1 MFNYIKDKSIA
12 AYKYTKDKSEEAYK
26 YIKDKVEVGYIYL
39 VDKNARWRKY
49 YKDIR
54 SYFSLRF
61 LLDSLTP
68 SDILDVVKK
77 VTKKKDEEQVFKF
90 VLGCSI
96 VTGCLVGIPGDIG
109 AGLIVAQ
116 AVEFA
121 MAVQIARLVGLDF
134 SEDSVFKL
142 LGAVG
147 ITTAAIL
154 IFFEKVLQ
162 VIFKFIAQL
171 PIAAPASF
179 VSTSV
184 TTMFLGMF
192 CYLSFTEIK
201 NSGKKSLSPMA
212 ILRICK
218 NAYKFTYKISKSMM
232 SLLFKDMPD
241 LFKQI
246 KANVKL
252 WMNADLDFK
261 KKIKG
266 EIFFAGSM
274 AYLLDGKSSN
284 LQGPLSEM
292 WLESWRM
299 SFTNKL
305 APDASI
311 DDIRILAE
319 SYSPN
324 QMPGVENLVQ
334 SKFYEI
340 LESTYENMDAD
351 KWSAKLFTDPNHPAT
366 DVRFYNSETQQ
377 TYEVNYKLTD
387 DTNYIEH
394 HLAKYPDTPVITSPE
409 VAEKMNNPLVS
420 GGEYHPEEVIKLSDK
435 NFKSLLNSEHDL
447 YLQEGAAAAGLIVL
461 SLHLFPFFVAYAK
474 GNIDKNQF
482 ETAVKTFVPE
492 VTSKTLNRIIMLT
505 LMGPI
510 FGWFLLASF
519 ILKVSTHES
528 DRTEN
533 VKQLVYKPLV

>member
-366 DVRFYNSETQQ
+366 DVRFYNTETQQ

-420 GGEYHPEEVIKLSDK
+420 GGEYNPKEVIKFSDK
-435 NFKSLLNSEHDL
+435 NFKSLLNSEHGH

-474 GNIDKNQF
+474 GNIDRNQF

>member
-12 AYKYTKDKSEEAYK
+12 AYDFIE
-26 YIKDKVEVGYIYL
+26 DKVKAGFSYL
-39 VDKNARWRKY
+39 QDKKARWRKY
-49 YKDIR
+49 YKEIK

-61 LLDSLTP
+61 LLDSITP

-90 VLGCSI
+90 ILGCSI

-109 AGLIVAQ
+109 VGLFVAQ

-134 SEDSVFKL
+134 SEDGVVKL
-142 LGAVG
+142 LGAAG

-171 PIAAPASF
+171 PIVAPASF

-192 CYLSFTEIK
+192 CYLSFSEIK
-201 NSGKKSLSPMA
+201 NSGKKSLGVLSIM
-212 ILRICK
+212 RISK

-232 SLLFKDMPD
+232 NLLFKEMPD

-246 KANVKL
+246 KENVKL

-292 WLESWRM
+292 WLEAWRM

-305 APDASI
+305 SSNASI
-311 DDIRILAE
+311 EEIKDLAE
-319 SYSPN
+319 SYNSS

-340 LESTYENMDAD
+340 LESTHENMDGD
-351 KWSAKLFTDPNHPAT
+351 KWSAKLFEDPAHPAT

-394 HLAKYPDTPVITSPE
+394 HLAKYPDKPVITSPE

-435 NFKSLLNSEHDL
+435 NFNTLLNSEHDL

-461 SLHLFPFFVAYAK
+461 SLHLFPFFVAYSK
-474 GNIDKNQF
+474 GNIDKKQF
-482 ETAVKTFVPE
+482 ETAVKKFVPK

>member
-1 MFNYIKDKSIA
+1 MDPLKFLKKKSKLVLDKSMK
-12 AYKYTKDKSEEAYK
+12 AYDYVKGKVKAGYT
-26 YIKDKVEVGYIYL
+26 YL
-39 VDKNARWRKY
+39 VDKKARWRKY
-49 YKDIR
+49 YNEIK
-54 SYFSLRF
+54 SYFSPRF
-61 LLDSLTP
+61 LVDAITP
-68 SDILDVVKK
+68 SDILDTVKK

-90 VLGCSI
+90 VLGCSL

-109 AGLIVAQ
+109 VGLLVAQ

-121 MAVQIARLVGLDF
+121 MAVQIARLVGLNF
-134 SEDSVFKL
+134 SEDNVFKL
-142 LGAVG
+142 LGAAG

-154 IFFEKVLQ
+154 IFFEKVLH

-192 CYLSFTEIK
+192 CYLSFFEIK
-201 NSGKKSLSPMA
+201 KSNKKSLSVMT
-212 ILRICK
+212 IMRICK

-232 SLLFKDMPD
+232 SLLFKDMPG

-246 KANVKL
+246 KENVKL
-252 WMNADLDFK
+252 WMKADLDFK

-274 AYLLDGKSSN
+274 AYLLEGKN
-284 LQGPLSEM
+284 EKLNGPLSEM
-292 WLESWRM
+292 WLDAWRM
-299 SFTNKL
+299 SYTDKL
-305 APDASI
+305 GSEATVDQ
-311 DDIRILAE
+311 IREIAE
-319 SYSPN
+319 SYSN
-324 QMPGVENLVQ
+324 DQMPYVENLVQ

-340 LESTYENMDAD
+340 LESTHENMDGD
-351 KWSAKLFTDPNHPAT
+351 KWSAKLFEDPAHPGT
-366 DVRFYNSETQQ
+366 DVRFYNSETKQ

-394 HLAKYPDTPVITSPE
+394 HLEKYPDKPVITSPE

-420 GGEYHPEEVIKLSDK
+420 GGKYHPDEVIKLSDK
-435 NFKSLLNSEHDL
+435 NFDALLSSEHDL
-447 YLQEGAAAAGLIVL
+447 YLQEGAATAGIIVL
-461 SLHLFPFFVAYAK
+461 SLHLFPFFVAYSK
-474 GNIDKNQF
+474 GRINKNQF
-482 ETAVKTFVPE
+482 ETAVKKFVPE
-492 VTSKTLNRIIMLT
+492 ITTKTLNRIIMLT

-528 DRTEN
+528 DNTKKI
-533 VKQLVYKPLV
+533 KQLIYKPLV

>member
-12 AYKYTKDKSEEAYK
+12 AYKYTKDKVESGFSYLQ
-26 YIKDKVEVGYIYL
+26 DK
-39 VDKNARWRKY
+39 KAKWRKY
-49 YKDIR
+49 YKEIK
-54 SYFSLRF
+54 SYYSLRF
-61 LLDSLTP
+61 LLDCITP
-68 SDILDVVKK
+68 SDVFVVIKNL
-77 VTKKKDEEQVFKF
+77 TKKKDEEQIFKF
-90 VLGCSI
+90 VLGCSL
-96 VTGCLVGIPGDIG
+96 VTGCLVAIPGDIG
-109 AGLIVAQ
+109 VGLLVAQ

-121 MAVQIARLVGLDF
+121 MAAQIARLVGLDY

-154 IFFEKVLQ
+154 VFFEKVLHI
-162 VIFKFIAQL
+162 VFKLIAQTGIAV
-171 PIAAPASF
+171 PISF
-179 VSTSV
+179 FATSI
-184 TTMFLGMF
+184 TTIFLGMF
-192 CYLSFTEIK
+192 CYLSFSEIK
-201 NSGKKSLSPMA
+201 NSGKKKLGVIS
-212 ILRICK
+212 IIRISN
-218 NAYKFTYKISKSMM
+218 NAFKFTYKISKSMKD
-232 SLLFKDMPD
+232 LLFKDMPD
-241 LFKQI
+241 LFNQI

-274 AYLLDGKSSN
+274 AYLLDGKNSN

-292 WLESWRM
+292 WLDAWRM
-299 SFTNKL
+299 SYTDKL
-305 APDASI
+305 GSEATVDQ
-311 DDIRILAE
+311 IREMAE
-319 SYSPN
+319 SYSTE
-324 QMPGVENLVQ
+324 QMPYVENLVQ

-340 LESTYENMDAD
+340 LESNYENMDGD
-351 KWSAKLFTDPNHPAT
+351 KWSAKLFEDPAHPAT
-366 DVRFYNSETQQ
+366 DVRFYNSVTKQ

-420 GGEYHPEEVIKLSDK
+420 GGKYHPEEVIKLSDK
-435 NFKSLLNSEHDL
+435 NFKSLLDSEHDL

-474 GNIDKNQF
+474 GNIDRNQF